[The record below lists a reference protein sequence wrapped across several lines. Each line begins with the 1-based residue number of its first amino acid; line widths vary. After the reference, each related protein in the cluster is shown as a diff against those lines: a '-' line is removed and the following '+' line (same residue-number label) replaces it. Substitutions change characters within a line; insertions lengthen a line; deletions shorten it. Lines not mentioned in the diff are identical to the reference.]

1 MNNYNFYGQGK
12 VDQFLFEKYSINYKN
27 GTFIEIGALNG
38 ADFSNTFFFEKELNW
53 SGVLIEPGKRN
64 FQELIEFQRR
74 WRPNSICINYAVG
87 YERGETLFIE
97 SRAVGGCL
105 SHLSEKHKST
115 FNLLDKDAV
124 LCKVAPMKDLVTPSV
139 LSSVDLF
146 SIDVEGNE
154 LAVLETFDWNI
165 PVKYIL
171 IEINDEYQRCKSFL
185 ELKNFTFIGKISNNS
200 LYQNLNYCT
209 L

>member
-1 MNNYNFYGQGK
+1 M
-12 VDQFLFEKYSINYKN
+12 
-27 GTFIEIGALNG
+27 
-38 ADFSNTFFFEKELNW
+38 
-53 SGVLIEPGKRN
+53 
-64 FQELIEFQRR
+64 
-74 WRPNSICINYAVG
+74 
-87 YERGETLFIE
+87 
-97 SRAVGGCL
+97 